1 MTDRGWTPPGAWIDE
16 THGLSLPKVPKPMA
30 PFDFRSALISDSPVT
45 DAITIEI
52 NRLVRD
58 MVGQERDAMESL
70 CWQAL
75 SDPGRR
81 GIVVIEH
88 PLEFDT
94 SDAGASNEYRMSV
107 TQHVEMRLDHRVP
120 SMNIYRFPS
129 REAYDAWIERG
140 CPHG

>member
-1 MTDRGWTPPGAWIDE
+1 MTDRNGWTPPGAWIDE
-16 THGLSLPKVPKPMA
+16 THGLILPKVPKSMA

-52 NRLVRD
+52 DRLVRD
-58 MVGQERDAMESL
+58 TISQERDAMESL

-81 GIVVIEH
+81 GIVVIER
-88 PLEFDT
+88 PLEWDFGDESANT
-94 SDAGASNEYRMSV
+94 YTASV

-120 SMNIYRFPS
+120 SMTIYRFPS
-129 REAYDAWIERG
+129 REAYDEWVERG
-140 CPHG
+140 CPHD